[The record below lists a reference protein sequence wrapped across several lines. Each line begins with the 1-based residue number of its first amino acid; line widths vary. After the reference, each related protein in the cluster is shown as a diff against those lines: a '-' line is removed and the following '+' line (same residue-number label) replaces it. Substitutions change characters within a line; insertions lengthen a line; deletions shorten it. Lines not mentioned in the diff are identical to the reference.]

1 MNAKLTEALI
11 QPKKSLRFQILIFT
25 LIRIVLNTMHRMVYP
40 FLAVFGRGLGVD
52 LSSLA
57 LAVTA
62 RSLGG
67 TVGPFLAFVA
77 DSRGRK
83 TGMLLGL
90 SLFTLG
96 TGLVVFWP
104 TYTMFVICL
113 ALTMLGK
120 YVFDPSMQAYL
131 GDRIPYQRR
140 GRAVAVTELGWS
152 LSFVLG
158 IPLVGFL
165 IARGGWM
172 APFPLLCLL
181 GLLAFLVLV
190 WMLPKDSVP
199 LQERP
204 RFWSSL
210 RSMLTYTPALLG
222 LSVGLFISASNEVIN
237 LVFGVWLE
245 DSFGLKV
252 AALGAAA
259 VLIGLSELGGEIL
272 SVGFTDRLGKPNA
285 VGLGLLVNCLAA
297 FVLPLAGSTLGGAL
311 VGLFLLYITFE
322 FTMVSMISTM
332 TEIMPGARAT
342 IMAANVAAHS
352 LGRALGALLAP
363 LLYTQGQ
370 SIIQLP
376 SMLASGLAAILLN
389 LLALACL
396 YFLRRRIS

>member
-1 MNAKLTEALI
+1 MSGKLTEALN
-11 QPKKSLRFQILIFT
+11 QPKRSLRFHILIFT
-25 LIRIVLNTMHRMVYP
+25 LVRVVLNTMHRMVYP
-40 FLAVFGRGLGVD
+40 FLAVFGRGMGVD

-57 LAVTA
+57 LAVTI

-67 TVGPFLAFVA
+67 TIGPFLAFVA

-83 TGMLLGL
+83 AGMLLGL

-96 TGLVVFWP
+96 TGLVVVWP

-131 GDRIPYQRR
+131 GDRVPYQRR
-140 GRAVAVTELGWS
+140 GRAVAVTEYGWS
-152 LSFVLG
+152 LSFILG
-158 IPLVGFL
+158 IPLMGFL
-165 IARGGWM
+165 IARHGWM
-172 APFPLLCLL
+172 APFPLLCIL
-181 GLLAFLVLV
+181 GLLSFLVLV
-190 WMLPKDSVP
+190 WMLPHDTVP

-210 RSMLTYTPALLG
+210 RAVLTYTPALLG
-222 LSVGLFISASNEVIN
+222 LSVGLFMSASNEVIN

-245 DSFGLKV
+245 DSFGLKI

-259 VLIGLSELGGEIL
+259 VLIGLSELGGESL
-272 SVGFTDRLGKPNA
+272 SVGFTDRLGMPNA

-297 FVLPLAGSTLGGAL
+297 IILPLAGRSFAGAL
-311 VGLFLLYITFE
+311 AGLFLLYISFE
-322 FTMVSMISTM
+322 FTIVSTISMM

-342 IMAANVAAHS
+342 LMAANVAGHS

-363 LLYTQGQ
+363 FLYLQGQ
-370 SIIQLP
+370 SFIQLP
-376 SMLASGLAAILLN
+376 AMQVSGLAAVLLN
-389 LLALACL
+389 LLALAFL
-396 YFLRRRIS
+396 VALRRRIS